1 MHTHPIAYG
10 SAMLLS
16 YAFDLAAL
24 LLKKALL
31 LLAKIGYI
39 SDAS

>member
-31 LLAKIGYI
+31 LAKIGYI